1 MTLWTLS
8 LFLLPLPEAVVEEE
22 VGERVVE
29 VLVVGADAVVLVGV
43 GLLPEEDV
51 LLLQGGRQQH
61 GLLVVDV
68 VVLGPVD

>member
-1 MTLWTLS
+1 M
-8 LFLLPLPEAVVEEE
+8 
-22 VGERVVE
+22 
-29 VLVVGADAVVLVGV
+29 VLDDAVVLVWV

-68 VVLGPVD
+68 VVLGPVDQEERFESAKEKGIESNWGLLD